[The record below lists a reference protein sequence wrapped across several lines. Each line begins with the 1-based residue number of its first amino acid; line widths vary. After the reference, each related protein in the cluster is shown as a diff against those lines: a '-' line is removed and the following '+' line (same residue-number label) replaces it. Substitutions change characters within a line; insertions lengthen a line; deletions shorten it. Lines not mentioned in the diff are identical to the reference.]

1 VAAAVI
7 AVAVAPVR
15 SRLQRAIDQLL
26 RGQRSDP
33 YGMVSSLAER
43 LEQADDLMGEV
54 VGTIARAFR
63 SPYVRMEVTQ
73 PGGLASVVEYGEPT
87 AGTDFPLSYRGA
99 PVGTLR
105 VAPAPGDPPRA
116 GDRRLL
122 ADLVRQ
128 AGVAAHAVGRT
139 EDLQRGRERLV
150 AAREEE
156 RRRLRRDLHDG
167 LGPVLG
173 GLTLKLD
180 TVRRLLRTDP
190 GRAEE
195 VVLGAK
201 ADVAGAMADVR
212 RLVHDLRPPALDE
225 FGLTGALEQQAQ
237 RFRREHGA
245 DGAEGLRVDLDAD
258 LAGADP
264 GGLPAAVEVAAY
276 RIVSEALTN
285 VAKHSRARWCAV
297 RVERRDGDLVVE
309 VADDGRGVD
318 PDSPMGVGLLS
329 MEERAG
335 ELGGS
340 CRVLSRPGGGT
351 LVRAV
356 LPTRAAD

>member
-1 VAAAVI
+1 
-7 AVAVAPVR
+7 
-15 SRLQRAIDQLL
+15 
-26 RGQRSDP
+26 
-33 YGMVSSLAER
+33 
-43 LEQADDLMGEV
+43 
-54 VGTIARAFR
+54 
-63 SPYVRMEVTQ
+63 
-73 PGGLASVVEYGEPT
+73 
-87 AGTDFPLSYRGA
+87 
-99 PVGTLR
+99 
-105 VAPAPGDPPRA
+105 
-116 GDRRLL
+116 
-122 ADLVRQ
+122 
-128 AGVAAHAVGRT
+128 VGRT

-190 GRAEE
+190 ARAEE
-195 VVLGAK
+195 IVLGAK

-225 FGLTGALEQQAQ
+225 FGLAGALEQQAQ

-245 DGAEGLRVDLDAD
+245 DGADGLRVDIDVDLETAD
-258 LAGADP
+258 LERADLRDLD
-264 GGLPAAVEVAAY
+264 GRLPAAVEVAAY

-285 VAKHSRARWCAV
+285 VTRHAHATWCAV
-297 RVERRDGDLVVE
+297 RVQRLDGDLVVE
-309 VADDGRGVD
+309 IADDGRGVD
-318 PDSPMGVGLLS
+318 ADSPMGVGLLS

-340 CRVLSRPGGGT
+340 CAVLPRPGGGT

-356 LPTRAAD
+356 LPTRAVADTGPGAREVAGTSEPARGMSEEASA

>member
-1 VAAAVI
+1 
-7 AVAVAPVR
+7 
-15 SRLQRAIDQLL
+15 
-26 RGQRSDP
+26 
-33 YGMVSSLAER
+33 
-43 LEQADDLMGEV
+43 
-54 VGTIARAFR
+54 
-63 SPYVRMEVTQ
+63 MEVTQ
-73 PGGLASVVEYGEPT
+73 PGGLASVVEYGEPRP
-87 AGTDFPLSYRGA
+87 GTDFPLSYRGA

-116 GDRRLL
+116 ADRRLL

-180 TVRRLLRTDP
+180 AVRRLLRTDP
-190 GRAEE
+190 DRAED
-195 VVLGAK
+195 VVRGAK

-225 FGLTGALEQQAQ
+225 FGLAGALEQQAE
-237 RFRREHGA
+237 RFRRPGA
-245 DGAEGLRVDLDAD
+245 GEGLRVDVEVGDV
-258 LAGADP
+258 

-285 VAKHSRARWCAV
+285 VLKHAGAGSCVV

-309 VADDGRGVD
+309 VADDGRGVAA
-318 PDSPMGVGLLS
+318 DSPMGVGLLS
-329 MEERAG
+329 MEERAA

-340 CRVLSRPGGGT
+340 CRVTARPGGGT
-351 LVRAV
+351 MVRAV
-356 LPTRAAD
+356 LPTRAAGAVLAEEATA

>member
-1 VAAAVI
+1 MPGVAGTVLLAASALALSGAVTLAIVRYRLYDIDLVLNRTVLYAVLTGGAVLVYVAIVAGLSSVVPGRAGGAVAAAVI

-15 SRLQRAIDQLL
+15 SRLQRAIDRLL

-73 PGGLASVVEYGEPT
+73 PGGLASVVEYGEP
-87 AGTDFPLSYRGA
+87 APGTDFPLSYRGA

-116 GDRRLL
+116 ADRRLL

-156 RRRLRRDLHDG
+156 RRRMRRDLHDG

-190 GRAEE
+190 ARAEE
-195 VVLGAK
+195 VVVGAK

-225 FGLTGALEQQAQ
+225 FGLAGALEQQAQ
-237 RFRREHGA
+237 RFRRERCAEGA
-245 DGAEGLRVDLDAD
+245 DGLRVDVDVDLETAD
-258 LAGADP
+258 L
-264 GGLPAAVEVAAY
+264 GGPTPAA
-276 RIVSEALTN
+276 STPGCPPP
-285 VAKHSRARWCAV
+285 SRSPPTGSS
-297 RVERRDGDLVVE
+297 RR
-309 VADDGRGVD
+309 R
-318 PDSPMGVGLLS
+318 
-329 MEERAG
+329 
-335 ELGGS
+335 
-340 CRVLSRPGGGT
+340 
-351 LVRAV
+351 
-356 LPTRAAD
+356 

>member
-1 VAAAVI
+1 
-7 AVAVAPVR
+7 
-15 SRLQRAIDQLL
+15 
-26 RGQRSDP
+26 
-33 YGMVSSLAER
+33 
-43 LEQADDLMGEV
+43 
-54 VGTIARAFR
+54 
-63 SPYVRMEVTQ
+63 
-73 PGGLASVVEYGEPT
+73 
-87 AGTDFPLSYRGA
+87 
-99 PVGTLR
+99 
-105 VAPAPGDPPRA
+105 VAPAPGEPLRA
-116 GDRRLL
+116 ADRRLL

-180 TVRRLLRTDP
+180 AARRLLRTDP
-190 GRAEE
+190 GRAEQ
-195 VVLGAK
+195 VLVGAK

-225 FGLTGALEQQAQ
+225 FGLAGALEQQAQ

-245 DGAEGLRVDLDAD
+245 AADGSGAVAGAEGLLVEVDIDQQTAD
-258 LAGADP
+258 LA
-264 GGLPAAVEVAAY
+264 GLPAAVEVAAY

-285 VAKHSRARWCAV
+285 VARHARAGRCVV
-297 RVERRDGDLVVE
+297 RVQRRDDDLVVE
-309 VADDGRGVD
+309 IADDGRGVD

-329 MEERAG
+329 MEERAA

-340 CRVLSRPGGGT
+340 CRVLARSGGGT

-356 LPTRAAD
+356 LPTRAGTETVADAGTSEEARA